1 MAGKRLLNFNA
12 SDFLS
17 ATPMELKQAILASE
31 GRTIMAENVPGSPL
45 LLGATNAEY
54 EAHAGAD
61 LLMFNALDL
70 FDPEIA
76 CVPEGIEENPISW
89 VKRAC
94 GRAIGVNLEPVDDQT
109 EMVETASSFL
119 LGAVSPSKRWS
130 GRMSSASTSSASPA
144 IPARAFRMPRSLIR
158 SGLSKSISTAWSSL
172 AKCMG
177 PVWMSLS

>member
-70 FDPEIA
+70 FDPEIT
-76 CVPEGIEENPISW
+76 CVPEGLEENPH
-89 VKRAC
+89 
-94 GRAIGVNLEPVDDQT
+94 
-109 EMVETASSFL
+109 L
-119 LGAVSPSKRWS
+119 LGKARLRTGDRCES
-130 GRMSSASTSSASPA
+130 GAS
-144 IPARAFRMPRSLIR
+144 
-158 SGLSKSISTAWSSL
+158 G
-172 AKCMG
+172 
-177 PVWMSLS
+177 